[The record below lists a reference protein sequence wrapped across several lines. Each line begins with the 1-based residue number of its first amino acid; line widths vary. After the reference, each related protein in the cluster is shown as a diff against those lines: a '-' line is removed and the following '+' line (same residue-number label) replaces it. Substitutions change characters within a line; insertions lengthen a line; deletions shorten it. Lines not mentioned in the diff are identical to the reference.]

1 MRPVARARDESGF
14 GMLELLIAMV
24 VLNVGLFALVGA
36 FNASTVAI
44 RRAGDK
50 AAATAVADKQMEVYR
65 GLGSCAIWLDSV
77 LMPAAGSTYALDT
90 QSFNGTATS
99 SPQVAYW
106 NSGASANSQYWATD
120 GVTTANVA
128 GQTNLASCAWKA
140 QGSANAYALPLTAT
154 TGANNATTGIDSL
167 GLVHHLRAA
176 DERRVREA
184 GHGRGLRPAQH
195 GESARARDLR
205 VRPDCSSVVQDEG
218 SAGVMTRIAMAR
230 GLTPRVSGATSGT
243 R

>member
-77 LMPAAGSTYALDT
+77 LMPATGSTYALDT

-140 QGSANAYALPLTAT
+140 QGSANVYSLPLTAT

-167 GLVHHLRAA
+167 GLVTPPTSASISAVKPVQTIAGPDGVNYSVYTYIIFVQPTSGEYAKQVTVAVYDPRNTARVL
-176 DERRVREA
+176 VRET
-184 GHGRGLRPAQH
+184 
-195 GESARARDLR
+195 
-205 VRPDCSSVVQDEG
+205 SVFDPT
-218 SAGVMTRIAMAR
+218 AA
-230 GLTPRVSGATSGT
+230 P
-243 R
+243 

>member
-77 LMPAAGSTYALDT
+77 LMPAAGSTYAP
-90 QSFNGTATS
+90 ATS

-128 GQTNLASCAWKA
+128 SQTNLASCAWKS
-140 QGSANAYALPLTAT
+140 QGSANAYTLPLTAT

-167 GLVHHLRAA
+167 GLVTPPTSASISAVKPVQTIAGPDGVNYTVYTYVIFVQPTSGEYAKQVTVAVYDPRNTARVL
-176 DERRVREA
+176 VRET
-184 GHGRGLRPAQH
+184 
-195 GESARARDLR
+195 
-205 VRPDCSSVVQDEG
+205 SVFDPT
-218 SAGVMTRIAMAR
+218 AA
-230 GLTPRVSGATSGT
+230 P
-243 R
+243 